1 MTYDR
6 DMASPRAALAAL
18 VAEHG
23 GLRVMLA
30 ALVAALAPQ
39 PRPPDVDALSEHLR
53 RDLGL
58 RPDPLRPEPPR
69 FF

>member
-6 DMASPRAALAAL
+6 DLASPRAALAAL

-30 ALVAALAPQ
+30 AAAAALAPQ
-39 PRPPDVDALSEHLR
+39 PRPPDADALSPHLR

-58 RPDPLRPEPPR
+58 PPEPRRPEPPHY
-69 FF
+69 F